1 MLRCEIFPAPCIWAN
16 SEFFEALMREAVRLQ
31 QEDFSQDEEIVALR
45 ASSKRMGGIATFIG
59 CARDFSEGREV
70 TQISFDAYGSMA
82 VAEMKRLRDE
92 AIAKFGLLDARVV
105 HRIGVVGAGDQIV
118 FIATGAEHRAP
129 ALQACQWLIDELKQ
143 RVPIWKKEI
152 TPQGDAWVTPH
163 P

>member
-1 MLRCEIFPAPCIWAN
+1 MKD
-16 SEFFEALMREAVRLQ
+16 AVRIQ
-31 QEDFSQDEEIVALR
+31 QENFSQDEEIKALH

-82 VAEMKRLRDE
+82 LAEMNKLRDE
-92 AIAKFGLLDARVV
+92 AILKFTLLDARIV
-105 HRIGVVGAGDQIV
+105 HRVGVIGAGEQIV
-118 FIATGAEHRAP
+118 FIAAGAEHRTP
-129 ALQACQWLIDELKQ
+129 ALQACHWLIDELKQ